1 MLGQSEVNRHNSLF
15 ILCNITLLHGVVP
28 CKLNQCDYDLYVVC
42 VAPYHRN
49 AWTVKKIGRE
59 QLNIWNIYGL
69 VLQIILEIQ
78 GPCGL
83 ITEQVLLAYIEI
95 MGGPHFQ
102 WNVLQRKKKST
113 KYSFPSAFLFFFK
126 VWYPLYTFPHC
137 VYALEFIWRWFNEQ
151 SDSRICF
158 IIANT
163 KTKWHVSD
171 KIFTRH
177 VGNKIN
183 KKIWTTTDRI
193 TCICEWASGYLQP
206 WNSYKGYNEKIHFDD
221 CAD

>member
-1 MLGQSEVNRHNSLF
+1 MKFYFSLFISRINWLICICYRWLSQSHKLSPVWGQSEVNRHNSLC
-15 ILCNITLLHGVVP
+15 ILCNITFTSWGSAMQTKSVWLWSVCRLCCTIP
-28 CKLNQCDYDLYVVC
+28 WQCM
-42 VAPYHRN
+42 N
-49 AWTVKKIGRE
+49 SKKIGRE

-113 KYSFPSAFLFFFK
+113 KYSFPSTFLFFFK

-158 IIANT
+158 IGS
-163 KTKWHVSD
+163 K
-171 KIFTRH
+171 
-177 VGNKIN
+177 
-183 KKIWTTTDRI
+183 
-193 TCICEWASGYLQP
+193 
-206 WNSYKGYNEKIHFDD
+206 YKNEMACVRQNFHSP
-221 CAD
+221 CGQ